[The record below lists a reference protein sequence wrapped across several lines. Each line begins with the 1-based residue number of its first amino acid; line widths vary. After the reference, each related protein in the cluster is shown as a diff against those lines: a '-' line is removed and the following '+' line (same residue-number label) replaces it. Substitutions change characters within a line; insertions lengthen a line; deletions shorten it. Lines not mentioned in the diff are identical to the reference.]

1 MTAQVEDKTSDE
13 RLRQLVE
20 ALGDLPGIILLS
32 LRTGKSTSN
41 LREGRRV
48 DQFSVDFDV
57 DVLAG
62 GWRSLNILIF
72 ATSQAD
78 DFDNLSVRAWPNT
91 DEPTDCLSFR
101 LRGSRGRTLTNS
113 RKPSNA
119 CSKVTI
125 RATMNRAGTKA
136 AEPAIRRAS
145 LGSLGNSRV

>member
-62 GWRSLNILIF
+62 GWRSLNILTF

-101 LRGSRGRTLTNS
+101 LRGIKGANPDELAEAIERVLEGDYSGHDEPSRHQG
-113 RKPSNA
+113 
-119 CSKVTI
+119 
-125 RATMNRAGTKA
+125 G
-136 AEPAIRRAS
+136 
-145 LGSLGNSRV
+145 

>member
-101 LRGSRGRTLTNS
+101 LRGIKGANPDELAEAIERVLEGDYSGHDEPSRHQG
-113 RKPSNA
+113 
-119 CSKVTI
+119 
-125 RATMNRAGTKA
+125 G
-136 AEPAIRRAS
+136 
-145 LGSLGNSRV
+145 

>member
-1 MTAQVEDKTSDE
+1 MTAQVEDKSSDQ

-32 LRTGKSTSN
+32 FRTGKSTSN

-101 LRGSRGRTLTNS
+101 LRGIKGANPDELAEAIERVLEGDYSGRDEPSRHQG
-113 RKPSNA
+113 
-119 CSKVTI
+119 
-125 RATMNRAGTKA
+125 G
-136 AEPAIRRAS
+136 
-145 LGSLGNSRV
+145 

>member
-1 MTAQVEDKTSDE
+1 MTAQVEEKSSEE

-32 LRTGKSTSN
+32 LGTGKSTSN
-41 LREGRRV
+41 LREGRRA

-72 ATSQAD
+72 ATSQTD
-78 DFDNLSVRAWPNT
+78 DFDNLAVRAWPNT

-101 LRGSRGRTLTNS
+101 LRGIKGANPDEL
-113 RKPSNA
+113 A
-119 CSKVTI
+119 
-125 RATMNRAGTKA
+125 
-136 AEPAIRRAS
+136 
-145 LGSLGNSRV
+145 

>member
-101 LRGSRGRTLTNS
+101 LRGIKGANPDELAEAIERVLEGDYSGRDEPSRHQG
-113 RKPSNA
+113 
-119 CSKVTI
+119 
-125 RATMNRAGTKA
+125 G
-136 AEPAIRRAS
+136 
-145 LGSLGNSRV
+145 

>member
-1 MTAQVEDKTSDE
+1 MTAQVEEKSSEE

-32 LRTGKSTSN
+32 LATGKSTSN
-41 LREGRRV
+41 LREGRRA

-72 ATSQAD
+72 ATSQTD
-78 DFDNLSVRAWPNT
+78 DFDNLAVRAWPNT

-101 LRGSRGRTLTNS
+101 LRGIKGANPDELAEAIERVLEGDYSGHDEPSRHQG
-113 RKPSNA
+113 
-119 CSKVTI
+119 
-125 RATMNRAGTKA
+125 G
-136 AEPAIRRAS
+136 
-145 LGSLGNSRV
+145 

>member
-101 LRGSRGRTLTNS
+101 LRGIKGANPDELAEAIERVLEGDYSGHDEPSRHRG
-113 RKPSNA
+113 
-119 CSKVTI
+119 
-125 RATMNRAGTKA
+125 G
-136 AEPAIRRAS
+136 
-145 LGSLGNSRV
+145 

>member
-72 ATSQAD
+72 ATSQTD

-101 LRGSRGRTLTNS
+101 LRGIKGANPDELAEAIERVLEGDYSGHDEPSRHQG
-113 RKPSNA
+113 
-119 CSKVTI
+119 
-125 RATMNRAGTKA
+125 G
-136 AEPAIRRAS
+136 
-145 LGSLGNSRV
+145 